1 MLKSLKRPLGLR
13 RTLSTRL
20 RRSAKFWLPASAI
33 AGCVIGIRF
42 TGALQSWELG
52 SLDIFFRLR
61 PLESIDDRII
71 IVGVREEELRRYG
84 WPLKDRPLAKLL
96 QTIQAARPRAI
107 GLDIYRDVA
116 VDEGHTELVNTFK
129 TMPNLIGIQ
138 QMPDLSGRGVAPSPE
153 LAASG
158 QVGFNN
164 VVYDSDRKIRRA
176 LLYWFDADKRKHR
189 SFAMQL
195 ALLYFKDKGI
205 QEEGAK
211 HDRRQLQ
218 LGQAV
223 FQRFQPTD
231 GVYANA
237 DAGGYQILGNFRG
250 GAGHFRTVWM
260 QDILEGKVPAEKLRD
275 RIVLIGSFAPSLKD
289 FSATSFSGSI
299 NRPPEDVAGVE
310 IQANIISQILSETL
324 DGRTQLKSWSE
335 PIESAWILVWSIVGI
350 SVSWYLRLPRRNLIA
365 VFLLGNGLAVI
376 CYGLFLAGWIVPLV
390 PAVIALVASTAAVI
404 AAIAHSEEELKRSK
418 EFFHSIIQSIPD
430 PVFVKDRQHRWIV
443 LNEAYSKFL
452 GKSIDEIIQ
461 KSDYEVFPE
470 READVFWQQD
480 ELVFKSESEIEHEE
494 EFTNATGITYKIATK
509 RSFHKD
515 AAGNLFLVGVI
526 RDITQRKTI
535 EDQLRRTAEEL
546 SQSNAELRLSQERLN
561 YIANHDALTG
571 LPNRALLYDRISQ
584 ALEIAKSSSQMVV
597 LMFIDLDGFKRINDR
612 LGHPI
617 GDLLLQAVAK
627 RLTGCLRTSDTVA
640 RLGGDEFVVLLPTI
654 PDAHDAAQV
663 GRKLLN
669 ILSQAFV
676 ISSETLSVTASIGIA
691 LFPTHGDR
699 LELLIDLAD
708 KAMYHV
714 KKTGK
719 GRFAF
724 ADQIPAEGLDSDD
737 RA

>member
-1 MLKSLKRPLGLR
+1 MSKPFTRPLGFCR
-13 RTLSTRL
+13 KVSTKL
-20 RRSAKFWLPASAI
+20 RRSAKIWLPASVI
-33 AGCVIGIRF
+33 AGCVIGLRF

-61 PLESIDDRII
+61 PLEAVDDRIV
-71 IVGVREEELRRYG
+71 IVGIREEELQRYK
-84 WPLKDRPLAKLL
+84 WPLGDRTLARLL
-96 QTIQAARPRAI
+96 ESIQSAKPRAV
-107 GLDIYRDVA
+107 GLDIYRDVR
-116 VDEGHTELVNTFK
+116 VDDGHAELLTTFRA
-129 TMPNLIGIQ
+129 MPNLIGIQ
-138 QMPDLSGRGVAPSPE
+138 QMPDSSGRGVAPPPVLEE
-153 LAASG
+153 LK

-164 VVYDSDRKIRRA
+164 VIYDADRKIRRS

-195 ALLYFKDKGI
+195 ALLYLKQKGI

-211 HDRRQLQ
+211 LDRRQLQ

-223 FQRFQPTD
+223 FQRFQSSD

-237 DAGGYQILGNFRG
+237 DAGGYQILANFRG
-250 GAGHFRTVWM
+250 GAGRFRTVWM

-289 FSATSFSGSI
+289 FSATSYSGSI

-335 PIESAWILVWSIVGI
+335 PIDAIWIWVWSIVGI
-350 SVSWYLRLPRRNLIA
+350 SVSWHLRLPQRNLIA
-365 VFLLGNGLAVI
+365 VFVIGSGLFAI
-376 CYGLFLAGWIVPLV
+376 CYGLFLAGWIVPLI
-390 PAVIALVASTAAVI
+390 PAGIVLSASTAAVI

-418 EFFHSIIQSIPD
+418 EFLHSIIQSIPD
-430 PVFVKDRQHRWIV
+430 PVFVKDQQHRWIV
-443 LNEAYSKFL
+443 LNEAYSKLL
-452 GKSIDEIIQ
+452 GKPISEVIE

-470 READVFWQQD
+470 HEAEVFWQQD
-480 ELVFKSESEIEHEE
+480 DLVFKHGNEIEHEE
-494 EFTNATGITYKIATK
+494 EFTNANGITYKIATK
-509 RSFHKD
+509 RSLHKD
-515 AAGNLFLVGVI
+515 VAGNFFLVGVI

-535 EDQLRRTAEEL
+535 EAQLRQTAEEL
-546 SQSNAELRLSQERLN
+546 SQSNAQLRLSQERLN
-561 YIANHDALTG
+561 YIANHDVLTG

-584 ALEIAKSSSQMVV
+584 ALGIARSSHQILA
-597 LMFIDLDGFKRINDR
+597 LMFIDLDGFKQINDR

-654 PDAHDAAQV
+654 PGVQDVAQV
-663 GRKLLN
+663 GRKILN
-669 ILSQAFV
+669 TLSQAFA
-676 ISSETLSVTASIGIA
+676 ISGETLSVTASIGIA
-691 LFPTHGDR
+691 LFPNHSDR
-699 LELLIDLAD
+699 LEALIELAD
-708 KAMYHV
+708 KAMYEA

-724 ADQIPAEGLDSDD
+724 ADPLPVENSNVSDRD
-737 RA
+737 